1 MLNEKN
7 LNLNEVP
14 MVQNIQ
20 KLREIAQNYDVFII
34 DLWGVLH
41 NGVKVFLPAIEA
53 LEQLKKAHKKVYLV
67 TNNPKTSIENIQK
80 LTQMGLSCE
89 FYTELVSAGQ
99 KCLEMFLDNE
109 ILPDYPRPLKAVILE
124 EGITCSW
131 AEVAGIERTN
141 DVNKADIVLGFHIA
155 EDVID
160 MSDYKMRLEQF
171 LAYDILFVCANPDM
185 YATRNTEIFV
195 RVGLLAKEYEKMGG
209 RVLYIGKPYPSIYK
223 DILQKHSRERV
234 LMVGDSLITDIKGAN
249 QMGVD
254 GMLISMGNHREELS
268 QISQADLS
276 GFFNKK
282 GIIPTFISPQLFW

>member
-1 MLNEKN
+1 
-7 LNLNEVP
+7 

-20 KLREIAQNYDVFII
+20 KLREIADDYDVFII

-53 LEQLKKAHKKVYLV
+53 LDQLKKAHKKVYLV

-80 LTQMGLSCE
+80 LTKMGLSCE

-99 KCLEMFLDNE
+99 KCLEMFLANE
-109 ILPDYPRPLKAVILE
+109 ILPNHRRPLKAVILE
-124 EGITCSW
+124 DEVICSW

-141 DVNKADIVLGFHIA
+141 DANKADIILGFHIA
-155 EDVID
+155 ENIID
-160 MSDYKMRLEQF
+160 MSGYKPMLEQF
-171 LAYDILFVCANPDM
+171 LARDILFVCANPDM
-185 YATRNTEIFV
+185 YATRNLERFA
-195 RVGLLAKEYEKMGG
+195 RVGLLAKTYEQMGG
-209 RVLYIGKPYPSIYK
+209 RVLYVGKPYPSIYE
-223 DILQKHSRERV
+223 DILQKHKQDRV

-249 QMGVD
+249 QMGID

-268 QISQADLS
+268 QIPQADLP